1 MGFGDILIKLIIDFF
16 KFLENKYDN
25 IRSYDYI
32 YLDFIKNPYNI
43 LMFIFFLIFNLM
55 TIPLYLLFY
64 FFYLFYWFIILILYV
79 FNIKSEIKIKEIKF
93 EFKGFFLTF
102 FYVRF
107 LLSTYVTS
115 YSVLYYSLKNIIN
128 KQTNN
133 KLLIFFEIIFNFVV
147 RIITGVS
154 RRVLVDSFFWSLK
167 FSNFSDIKNC
177 KNTITYNILLNIMSD
192 NLKFEYFRI
201 YKTKE
206 KKFNFNPPKL
216 ITKLEK

>member
-167 FSNFSDIKNC
+167 FSNFSDIKNY